1 MANADNLKV
10 TVSLEGVLH
19 DAIHNTL
26 QKIANSN
33 GVMVTNIQA
42 SWVCQRS
49 IGIKPVCLLDKVT
62 IETESLHESI

>member
-1 MANADNLKV
+1 MANTDNLKV

-42 SWVCQRS
+42 SWICQRS
-49 IGIKPVCLLDKVT
+49 NDIKPVCLLDKVT
-62 IETESLHESI
+62 IETESLS